1 MSTPPSPLSLAEL
14 LPRIAAL
21 AEEAGR
27 AILATP
33 RRPGDTETKG
43 DGSPVTQADRAAH
56 TIIERALTA
65 LTPEVPILSEEG
77 EHAAY
82 DTRAAWTRFWLVDPL
97 DGTKEYL
104 AQTPDYTVNV
114 ALIDGG
120 VPVLG
125 VVHAPA
131 RRVTYAGAQGVGS
144 HRTRDGVRARLVARP
159 PGPGR
164 PVRIAESRS
173 HRSAAMEAFLA
184 PYRVGERVP
193 AGSSLK
199 FGFVADGTAD
209 AYVRLGPTME
219 WDVAAGDAVFRWA
232 SDGAPHPSPF
242 TYNTPSLRNDG
253 FVVGFLPPPPAVVW
267 FTGLSGAG
275 KSTIAAALASRLGA
289 RGAAV
294 ETLDGDALRAMFP
307 GTGFSREDRDA
318 HVRRVGYLASR
329 LEAHGVTVV
338 AALISPYREARTFV
352 RGLCRTFVEV
362 HVATSLEDCERRDPK
377 GLYAKARAGR
387 LTQFTGIDDPYE
399 PPLSA
404 EIVVDTA
411 TESAEAAADR
421 IVAWLTSPARVA
433 GSARP

>member
-1 MSTPPSPLSLAEL
+1 MTTPSPSLAAW
-14 LPRIAAL
+14 LPRVVAL

-33 RRPGDTETKG
+33 RHPGDAERKG

-56 TIIERALTA
+56 AVIERGLAALA
-65 LTPEVPILSEEG
+65 PEVPILSEEG
-77 EHAAY
+77 EHAAFEA
-82 DTRAAWTRFWLVDPL
+82 RAAWTRFWLVDPL

-104 AQTPDYTVNV
+104 ARVPDYTVNI
-114 ALIDGG
+114 ALIDRG

-131 RRVTYAGAQGVGS
+131 RHVTYAGAEGVGS
-144 HRTRDGVRARLVARP
+144 HRTRDGVTARLVARP
-159 PGPGR
+159 PDPGR
-164 PVRIAESRS
+164 PIRVAESRS
-173 HRSAAMEAFLA
+173 HRSPAIEAFLA
-184 PYRVGERVP
+184 PYRVGERVA

-199 FGFVADGTAD
+199 FGLVADGTAD
-209 AYVRLGPTME
+209 VYVRLGPTME
-219 WDVAAGDAVFRWA
+219 WDVAAGDAVWRWA

-242 TYNTPSLRNDG
+242 TYNSRTLRNDG

-275 KSTIAAALASRLGA
+275 KSTIAEALASRLRA

-294 ETLDGDALRAMFP
+294 EPLDGDALRAVFP
-307 GTGFSREDRDA
+307 GTGFSREERDA

-338 AALISPYREARTFV
+338 ASLISPYRDARTFV

-362 HVATSLEDCERRDPK
+362 HVATSLEECERRDPK
-377 GLYAKARAGR
+377 GLYARARAGQ
-387 LTQFTGIDDPYE
+387 LTQFTGLDDPYE
-399 PPLSA
+399 APLTP
-404 EIVVDTA
+404 EIVVDTSR
-411 TESAEAAADR
+411 ESAEAAADR
-421 IVAWLTSPARVA
+421 ILAWLTSPARLA
-433 GSARP
+433 GSPPS